1 MYLRYSAIYTTVNI
15 FHFIC
20 SVNDEAK
27 TKDAILY
34 ATFSTPPN
42 SIGGS
47 AVCAFRLR
55 EVSDAFSGGFKEQ
68 RDMSANWLPVP
79 ENQVPSNPRPGSCHN
94 DTKSLSDS
102 YINFIKTHTLM
113 DDSVSLII
121 CYKESHSYLKA
132 PESEIKCFT

>member
-1 MYLRYSAIYTTVNI
+1 MYLIYFSI
-15 FHFIC
+15 SFF

-55 EVSDAFSGGFKEQ
+55 EVSDAFSGGFKVRIQ
-68 RDMSANWLPVP
+68 TCWLLFATLVLLLF
-79 ENQVPSNPRPGSCHN
+79 QIMN
-94 DTKSLSDS
+94 DTLPQ
-102 YINFIKTHTLM
+102 I
-113 DDSVSLII
+113 
-121 CYKESHSYLKA
+121 
-132 PESEIKCFT
+132 

>member
-55 EVSDAFSGGFKEQ
+55 EVSDAFSGGFKVRIQ
-68 RDMSANWLPVP
+68 TCWLV
-79 ENQVPSNPRPGSCHN
+79 
-94 DTKSLSDS
+94 
-102 YINFIKTHTLM
+102 FATLVLLLFQIM
-113 DDSVSLII
+113 YLIL
-121 CYKESHSYLKA
+121 YLKNKVGVVDFA
-132 PESEIKCFT
+132 NAQGVVMYKAQGPEGPACFEILPLCGLL

>member
-55 EVSDAFSGGFKEQ
+55 EVSDAFSGGFKVRIQ
-68 RDMSANWLPVP
+68 TCWL
-79 ENQVPSNPRPGSCHN
+79 
-94 DTKSLSDS
+94 L
-102 YINFIKTHTLM
+102 FATLVLLLFQIM
-113 DDSVSLII
+113 YMIL
-121 CYKESHSYLKA
+121 YLKNKVGVVDFA
-132 PESEIKCFT
+132 NAQGVVMF